1 MTDLVEQRLRRE
13 HGIEAT
19 VHMDPIVTNDEE
31 INRLRAMVE
40 GEIAAIDSRMRI
52 HDFRFVPGKTHT
64 NLIFDIAVPY
74 ESPMTEDEIKRAAAE
89 HISRINPS
97 YFIVVTVDRI

>member
-1 MTDLVEQRLRRE
+1 
-13 HGIEAT
+13 
-19 VHMDPIVTNDEE
+19 MDPIVTNDEE

-40 GEIAAIDSRMRI
+40 GEIASIDSRMRI
-52 HDFRFVPGKTHT
+52 HDFRFVPGGTHT

-74 ESPMTEDEIKRAAAE
+74 ESTMTEDEVKRAAAE
-89 HISRINPS
+89 RISRIDPS